1 DGIRDRNVTGV
12 QTCALPIS
20 IILRTSPF
28 LRAARSRWDQGFLR
42 RLQTRIL
49 LALAPRATALH
60 VLAAHV
66 SPGYLNV
73 LSSFSW
79 KTWES
84 CPSTSY
90 QSPFPGPRAYRPFP
104 VLRACRSPRHHASS
118 ASSSSARIQHAAVAG
133 ELPSQSYQSRARYE
147 NAANRSKFSDCC
159 VQPASLTERSL
170 QCDQFPARR
179 SFPTAREPAPCPAS
193 CPAVSSLTPFA

>member
-1 DGIRDRNVTGV
+1 ICSARALGARYVIRPSSIHASSRHWPSVLNTGPGRCH
-12 QTCALPIS
+12 T

-49 LALAPRATALH
+49 LALAPPATALH

-73 LSSFSW
+73 PSSFSW

-104 VLRACRSPRHHASS
+104 VLRACRAHRHHDSS
-118 ASSSSARIQHAAVAG
+118 ASSWSERIQNAAVTG
-133 ELPSQSYQSRARYE
+133 
-147 NAANRSKFSDCC
+147 
-159 VQPASLTERSL
+159 
-170 QCDQFPARR
+170 
-179 SFPTAREPAPCPAS
+179 
-193 CPAVSSLTPFA
+193 